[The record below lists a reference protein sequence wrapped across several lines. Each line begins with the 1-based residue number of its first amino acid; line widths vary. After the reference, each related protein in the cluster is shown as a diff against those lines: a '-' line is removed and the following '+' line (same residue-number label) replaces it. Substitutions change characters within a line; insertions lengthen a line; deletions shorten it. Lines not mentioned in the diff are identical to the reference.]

1 MLLYDAP
8 NPAPNPRRVRI
19 FLAEKGLT
27 LPTKAMSV
35 MAGDHKSPEFV
46 AKYPPGQLPVLEL
59 DGGTMLGESI
69 AICRYLDGLN
79 PDPPLFG
86 TTPREAAEIDMWTR
100 RVEFTL
106 GAALRQI
113 WVHTHPLT
121 ARVVK
126 QQFTEFGESN
136 RPLADAALAMLDAA
150 LAERPY
156 LAGDSYSIADIALL
170 TTVDFGAFI
179 GLSMAEQF
187 KGLPM
192 ESLIGGPLTGE
203 LPHLAA
209 WHTRVSAR
217 PSAAA

>member
-1 MLLYDAP
+1 MLLYDVP

-27 LPTKAMSV
+27 LPMQSMSV
-35 MAGDHKSPEFV
+35 MAGDHKAPDFV

-59 DGGTMLGESI
+59 DDGTMLGESI

-136 RPLADAALAMLDAA
+136 RPIADAALTMLDVA

-156 LAGDSYSIADIALL
+156 LAGDRYSIADIALL

-209 WHTRVSAR
+209 WHKRVSAR